1 MKIAVVGD
9 VSGGPGCA
17 SSKAEH
23 YDLVKLSRALT
34 DRGHSVRVFT
44 ASLGDEAPRAVPFIS
59 RMPVGVI
66 DASNPE
72 GLMPFIG
79 EMGRHLVET
88 WERDT
93 PEVVHCH
100 GPSYGMAAQLAAKR
114 FPVPTVQSFHGLG
127 ATARRHHFE
136 RRPTDAALKVEN
148 LLARNAS
155 ALTADCTDD
164 VQELMRMGCVR
175 AKVSV
180 LPTGVDVDEL
190 SAADSVGTRGNPRG
204 LRIVAAARNFS
215 PSHGLTDILRLLPS
229 LPAAELILV
238 ATDDADAGVIA
249 ALASDLNVADRVRTR
264 SGVAEAALGSHFRT
278 ADVAVCPSGY
288 ESSCGIVLQAMAA
301 GVPVVACASGG
312 AADAVVAD
320 VTGILVPP
328 NSREALSRALRSV
341 INQTVLRQGMGLAGR
356 SRARSRY
363 SWDRIATEA
372 ELIYA
377 AALSR
382 HRMRPPLPPAGVA

>member
-9 VSGGPGCA
+9 VGGGPGRARDRKGRYDIAKLA
-17 SSKAEH
+17 S
-23 YDLVKLSRALT
+23 ALT
-34 DRGHSVRVFT
+34 DRGHSVQVFT
-44 ASLGDEAPRAVPFIS
+44 VSIDEEAPRDSAIS
-59 RMPVGVI
+59 RMPVGVT
-66 DASNPE
+66 DVSSPE

-93 PEVVHCH
+93 PDVVHCH
-100 GPSYGMAAQLAAKR
+100 GPSYGMAAQLAANR
-114 FPVPTVQSFHGLG
+114 FPVATVQSFHELG
-127 ATARRHHFE
+127 ATARRHHFQ
-136 RRPTDAALKVEN
+136 RHPTDAALKVEK

-164 VQELMRMGCVR
+164 AQELMRMGCAR
-175 AKVSV
+175 TKLSV
-180 LPTGVDVDEL
+180 LPTGVDVDEV
-190 SAADSVGTRGNPRG
+190 SDQSVAMRDDFAG
-204 LRIVAAARNFS
+204 LRIVAAARDFS
-215 PSHGLTDILRLLPS
+215 PTHGLIGVLTLLPS
-229 LPAAELILV
+229 LPAATLLLV
-238 ATDDADAGVIA
+238 ATDAADAGEIT
-249 ALASDLNVADRVRTR
+249 ALAAGLNVADRVRTL
-264 SGVAEAALGSHFRT
+264 SGVGEAGLASHFRT

-320 VTGILVPP
+320 VTGVLVAP
-328 NSREALSRALRSV
+328 NSREALSRALRS
-341 INQTVLRQGMGLAGR
+341 IANQTVLRQGMGLAGR

-372 ELIYA
+372 ELIYDA
-377 AALSR
+377 AASR
-382 HRMRPPLPPAGVA
+382 HRTRCPLPPAGIA